1 MSRAS
6 TFEWLKGKI
15 AKLKEFTDR
24 LVEASGVHYEAHT
37 WTALKLIALM
47 WWVDVYTRIIP
58 KYRRAYWYVDL
69 LAGSGT
75 NYIKETGDVIIGSP
89 FIAYFFAR
97 ESFKRYVFME
107 KDRNRASALMRR
119 ISHIGISDLTD
130 VYVGDC
136 NELITRINLDNA
148 DHILV
153 FIDCEGL
160 DVAWDTVMRLL
171 EKRSWS
177 DIIIVFQTQ
186 ALQRTLGR
194 ALKGFPDEKTL
205 TKFMGDE
212 RWREAES
219 IDELLQL
226 YMNRLR
232 EFRGY
237 VESIRVRGAYSLDII
252 LACRP
257 GSYTSAWE
265 YLKRKFSYITSYD
278 AELALRICKGEFQAL
293 SEFFPDIQPD
303 IQPKLTD
310 FL

>member
-15 AKLKEFTDR
+15 AKLKEFTNR

-47 WWVDVYTRIIP
+47 WWVDVYT
-58 KYRRAYWYVDL
+58 L
-69 LAGSGT
+69 
-75 NYIKETGDVIIGSP
+75 

-97 ESFKRYVFME
+97 ESFKRYVFIEMNRE
-107 KDRNRASALMRR
+107 RASALMRR
-119 ISHIGISDLTD
+119 ISHIGISDLAD
-130 VYVGDC
+130 VYIGDC
-136 NELITRINLDNA
+136 NELITRIGLDSA
-148 DHILV
+148 DHILA

-160 DVAWDTVMRLL
+160 DVAWGTVAHLL
-171 EKRSWS
+171 EKQSWS

-194 ALKGFPDEKTL
+194 ALKGFPDRRTL
-205 TKFMGDE
+205 TNFMGDE
-212 RWREAES
+212 RWREARS
-219 IDELLQL
+219 VDELLQL
-226 YMNRLR
+226 YMDRLR

-257 GSYTSAWE
+257 GSYTSAWG
-265 YLKRKFSYITSYD
+265 YLKRKFSHITSHD
-278 AELALRICKGEFQAL
+278 AELALRICRGEFQAL
-293 SEFFPDIQPD
+293 NEFFPDIQP
-303 IQPKLTD
+303 KLTN